1 MRLIVRFVILVL
13 ILLSCS
19 SPHSGKKI
27 STSII
32 QDGELVVSVFK
43 KDFKNNRGSYH
54 IWTKYE
60 KKNKEQVDSIRS
72 TLSLFSNYTIYLY
85 SDSTLDE
92 GHYYA
97 YSQEYFKNN
106 PIQKFARNHQRE
118 IYVEN
123 EDTIMLL
130 SSEPDGIYNFYTNK
144 RLTKEDVSFIE
155 KAIKALKINGMN
167 TAFLYEEKTDNPGE
181 EYYGYYYNNGKNIA
195 IKASLNENIESTIK
209 DLNEGIKINSIA
221 GIILFQ
227 DQIKKGKKL
236 LSECDDKVTR
246 DKLQRSLLAF
256 QKKHFPLARKM
267 YYNNAK
273 EKLWEKNIEVKLS
286 RRDITFI
293 GYMFADNGTIKA
305 TYEEVRQELEDLRFK
320 TVGFRWY
327 EGGDGAY
334 WKLNV
339 KNDGDI

>member
-1 MRLIVRFVILVL
+1 MKIILYFLIPLFVISCT
-13 ILLSCS
+13 LSND
-19 SPHSGKKI
+19 KKRDI
-27 STSII
+27 NYITKN
-32 QDGELVVSVFK
+32 GELLVSVFK

-54 IWTKYE
+54 VWTKDA
-60 KKNKEQVDSIRS
+60 KKNKEQVDSIREE
-72 TLSLFSNYTIYLY
+72 LGLLSNYTIYLY

-97 YSQEYFKNN
+97 YCQDYFKTN
-106 PIQKFARNHQRE
+106 PLQKFNKKSSRE
-118 IYVEN
+118 IYVEGN
-123 EDTIMLL
+123 DTIMFL
-130 SSEPDGIYNFYTNK
+130 SSEHDGIYNFYTNK
-144 RLTKEDVSFIE
+144 KLTKKDAGLIKNAV
-155 KAIKALKINGMN
+155 KALNMYDMK
-167 TAFLYEEKTDNPGE
+167 TAFLYDKKTNNPGE
-181 EYYGYYYNNGKNIA
+181 EYYGYYYNNGKTIA

-227 DQIKKGKKL
+227 DQIKRGKKL
-236 LSECDDKVTR
+236 LSECDDKSMC
-246 DKLQRSLLAF
+246 DKLRRALSTF

-273 EKLWEKNIEVKLS
+273 EKLWEKNIEVKLIG
-286 RRDITFI
+286 RDITFE

-305 TYEEVRQELEDLRFK
+305 TYEKIREELEDLRFK

-327 EGGDGAY
+327 EGGDRTY

>member
-1 MRLIVRFVILVL
+1 MKNILFIISVL
-13 ILLSCS
+13 IFLSCS
-19 SPHSGKKI
+19 SPHNKRRA

-32 QDGELVVSVFK
+32 QGGELVVSVFK

-60 KKNKEQVDSIRS
+60 KKNKEQADSIRDN
-72 TLSLFSNYTIYLY
+72 LSLFSNYTIYLY

-106 PIQKFARNHQRE
+106 PIQKFAGKHQRE
-118 IYVEN
+118 VYAEN
-123 EDTIMLL
+123 GDTIMFL

-144 RLTKEDVSFIE
+144 KLTKDD
-155 KAIKALKINGMN
+155 AILIKRAVKLLSINDMK

-181 EYYGYYYNNGKNIA
+181 EYYGYYYNNGNSIA

-209 DLNEGIKINSIA
+209 DLNEGMKINSIA

-236 LSECDDKVTR
+236 LSECDDKAMR
-246 DKLQRSLLAF
+246 DKLQKALLAF
-256 QKKHFPLARKM
+256 QKRHFPLARKM

-286 RRDITFI
+286 GRDITFE

-305 TYEEVRQELEDLRFK
+305 TYSEIRQELEDLRFK

-327 EGGDGAY
+327 EGGDRTY

-339 KNDGDI
+339 KNDGEI